1 MTEGGGPAV
10 GGSEGPSPVPAWVG
24 IVANAGSGRGQ
35 GRVQV
40 ERLGDELRRLGLG
53 SRVAWTPAER
63 AAMVAASTGDSGCR
77 CVVAV
82 GGDGTVAALVNECPR
97 VPISVLPAGTE
108 NLFARHFRL
117 RRDPAKLAATVAAGH
132 AVRIDLGLSPARRF
146 TLMAGFGFDADVV
159 TRHHLARVGHGGDAR
174 PTHRGMYVDP
184 LLRSTLG
191 YRFPPITVTITDPGR
206 EETLTGTT
214 VFLFNLP
221 RYALGLPFAP
231 SARGD
236 DGLLDLVLFR
246 EPGAFRALH
255 YLGLVVFGLHTRC
268 QGVEHRK
275 VRRALVSAAERVPVQ
290 LDGDP
295 GGFLDGGPWAT
306 EVLPGAIEVMVP
318 APVRVASR
326 AAGR

>member
-1 MTEGGGPAV
+1 MTEGDGPA
-10 GGSEGPSPVPAWVG
+10 GRGDAGTAPGWVG
-24 IVANAGSGRGQ
+24 IAANAGSGRGQ

-40 ERLGDELRRLGLG
+40 DRLADELRRLGFE
-53 SRVAWTPAER
+53 SRIAWTPAER
-63 AAMVAASTGDSGCR
+63 AAVVAGAADDPGCR
-77 CVVAV
+77 CLVAV

-97 VPISVLPAGTE
+97 APISVLPAGTE

-117 RRDPAKLAATVAAGH
+117 GRDPVKLAATVAAGH
-132 AVRIDLGLSPARRF
+132 SVRIDLGLSPARRF
-146 TLMAGFGFDADVV
+146 TLMAGFGFDAEVV
-159 TRHHLARVGHGGDAR
+159 TRHHLARVGHGGPAR

-191 YRFPPITVTITDPGR
+191 YRFPPITVAITDPGR
-206 EETLTGTT
+206 EETLVGTT

-236 DGLLDLVLFR
+236 DGLLDLVVFR

-255 YLGLVVFGLHTRC
+255 YLWLVVCGLHTNC
-268 QGVEHRK
+268 KGVEHRK
-275 VRRALVSAAERVPVQ
+275 VRGTLISAAERVPVQ

-295 GGFLDGGPWAT
+295 GGFLDGEPWAT
-306 EVLPGAIEVMVP
+306 EVLPGAIAVMVP